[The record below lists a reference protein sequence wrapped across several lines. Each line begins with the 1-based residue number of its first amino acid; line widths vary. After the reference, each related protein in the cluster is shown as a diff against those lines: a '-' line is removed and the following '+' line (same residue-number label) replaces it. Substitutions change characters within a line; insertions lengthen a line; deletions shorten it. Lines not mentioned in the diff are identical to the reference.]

1 MQGIRRQLPQSSSAE
16 SPYNLLI
23 TNSAFLHA
31 GICSLWCS
39 VLFRAAV
46 QVHSCEAL
54 QWLSQALQ
62 RVMWSVGGWLP
73 MCAAKGGSEDQ
84 CIFIIPDQ
92 WISFLPFSS
101 EGFYVPVWEDTSDL
115 SWTIC
120 LSKTHIW
127 FLFQTWLFF
136 LASSLHDFEVIVTLP
151 TQSVLQF

>member
-23 TNSAFLHA
+23 TNSAFLRA

-39 VLFRAAV
+39 ALFRAAV
-46 QVHSCEAL
+46 EVHSCEAL

-73 MCAAKGGSEDQ
+73 MCAVKGGSEDQ

-92 WISFLPFSS
+92 ISFLPFSS
-101 EGFYVPVWEDTSDL
+101 EGFYVPVWEDISDL
-115 SWTIC
+115 SWTRR
-120 LSKTHIW
+120 LSKTQI
-127 FLFQTWLFF
+127 
-136 LASSLHDFEVIVTLP
+136 
-151 TQSVLQF
+151 